1 MLWKALSRQRP
12 NNAHANHSRARNP
25 PRKNTMTPEDLHKLS
40 EDSVAMALTSLSAW
54 TKNAQAIAIEVAD
67 FSQKSLAG
75 SAAAWEKVMEAKSL
89 DKAVEVQG
97 QYLRSSYE
105 DFVAQ
110 AAKMGGLCADLAKD
124 AYKPFQDVVT
134 RTSAT
139 R

>member
-1 MLWKALSRQRP
+1 M
-12 NNAHANHSRARNP
+12 
-25 PRKNTMTPEDLHKLS
+25 
-40 EDSVAMALTSLSAW
+40 
-54 TKNAQAIAIEVAD
+54 EVAD

-75 SAAAWEKVMEAKSL
+75 SAAAWEKIMEAKSL

-97 QYLRSSYE
+97 QYLRASYE

-124 AYKPFQDVVT
+124 AYKPFQDVMT